1 MKVTV
6 MVQDVPAAK
15 LEPQVLVRWNTP
27 GPCNV
32 TPVMLSV
39 VLPTLVSVVDLD
51 ALWGGGTTKAKLAG
65 LSSTSVPTPMSEMV
79 CWLPGALSV
88 IERLAARPLMPVGVK
103 VTLMVQLPPGP
114 TVPPQ
119 VLV

>member
-1 MKVTV
+1 
-6 MVQDVPAAK
+6 MVQDCPAATP
-15 LEPQVLVRWNTP
+15 EPQVLVRWNVP
-27 GPCNV
+27 DPCNV
-32 TPVMLSV
+32 MPLMLSA
-39 VLPTLVSVVDLD
+39 VLPTLVSVMDLD
-51 ALWGGGTTKAKLAG
+51 ALWGGGTTKTKLAG

-79 CWLPGALSV
+79 CWLPGALSA

-103 VTLMVQLPPGP
+103 VTLIVQLTPGP

>member
-1 MKVTV
+1 MTV
-6 MVQDVPAAK
+6 MVLDVPAAK
-15 LEPQVLVRWNTP
+15 LEPQVLVSWNTP

-39 VLPTLVSVVDLD
+39 VLPTLVSVMDLD
-51 ALWGGGTTKAKLAG
+51 ALWGGARTTKPKLAG

-88 IERLAARPLMPVGVK
+88 IERLAARPLMPAGVK